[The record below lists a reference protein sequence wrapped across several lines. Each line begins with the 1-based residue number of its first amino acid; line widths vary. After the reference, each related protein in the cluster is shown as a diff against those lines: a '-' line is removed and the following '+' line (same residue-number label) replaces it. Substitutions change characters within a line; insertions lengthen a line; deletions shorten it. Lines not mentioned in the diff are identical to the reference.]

1 MKNVGAALV
10 GAALLCG
17 LGSSFAQAQ
26 MAQYGANLT
35 LEQARKVVAGA
46 LAEARRINVPMAIAV
61 VDTSGNLVNFEKMD
75 DTQFGSINVAIDKA
89 VSSALFRRPTRAFQD
104 GVASGG
110 AGLLILQLRGASPV
124 EGGIPITLDGK
135 VVGAIGVSGGTL
147 AQDAL
152 CASAGVSALK

>member
-1 MKNVGAALV
+1 M
-10 GAALLCG
+10 
-17 LGSSFAQAQ
+17 
-26 MAQYGANLT
+26 
-35 LEQARKVVAGA
+35 
-46 LAEARRINVPMAIAV
+46 
-61 VDTSGNLVNFEKMD
+61 NFEKMD

-124 EGGIPITLDGK
+124 EGGIPIIHDGK

-152 CASAGVSALK
+152 CAAAGVSALK